1 MNKIELIKDT
11 NEWREI
17 YNKNFYQLFLVWG
30 NRDYGVSSCP
40 VMKNLDTS
48 FVRECKTFQAVLSVI
63 YRFKG
68 IRDIKDSELKNKII
82 EFLEITEIGES
93 EYPDLYVID
102 INLKDQYGRIGLV
115 TFNEEISDDELL
127 AYVKDCLSNSDFK
140 EDEYNPLDICELEID
155 DDKDDEEFEEE
166 ENEDLE
172 GWADFAL
179 IDGVWEETE
188 KEDVISFLKRNY
200 PDIELHKTVDGT
212 VFGGRY
218 GQDSLE
224 FRKDHLIIFRGNH
237 SLKYNDIKSGKDI
250 KKFIDKYLPY

>member
-1 MNKIELIKDT
+1 MDLIKDT
-11 NEWREI
+11 NEWREV
-17 YNKNFYQLFLVWG
+17 YNKDFYQLFLIWG
-30 NRDYGVSSCP
+30 NKDDGVIPHP
-40 VMKNLDTS
+40 VMKYLDID

-68 IRDIKDSELKNKII
+68 IRDIKDSELKNKIV
-82 EFLEITEIGES
+82 EFLEITEIGENT
-93 EYPDLYVID
+93 YPDLGEID
-102 INLKDQYGRIGLV
+102 INLIDQYGRRGLV

-140 EDEYNPLDICELEID
+140 EDEYSPLDICELEIYE
-155 DDKDDEEFEEE
+155 DEEEGDEESEEE
-166 ENEDLE
+166 GDEDLE

-179 IDGVWEETE
+179 TDGIWEETE
-188 KEDVISFLKRNY
+188 KEDVISFLERNY

-237 SLKYNDIKSGKDI
+237 SLKYSDIKSGKDI